1 MNTILVPTDFSAV
14 AKKATDFA
22 VSLAKT
28 LDLKIKL
35 VHAYQIETAFT
46 YEAAS
51 VIEAQVEEVREESDK
66 QLAAQ
71 KAQLF
76 AEQGIEV
83 ETFGAYGP
91 IVDVMLELADEQKEA
106 VFVVMGTRGRH
117 STMERLW
124 GSNAYHVSFNSTWP
138 VFVIPETTDL
148 HDLKHVVYAADF
160 KKDEVVVAKKVID
173 LAHLLKAQPELLH
186 VHTLYEP
193 YLSNDREVSKHLEEE
208 FSEEGLV
215 SKLYLAE
222 GIEEGIE
229 RFVEQH
235 KPDLL
240 VLAMKERGF
249 LERMLHH
256 SVTKH
261 FIQTLN
267 IPMLILPAKEVF
279 NA

>member
-1 MNTILVPTDFSAV
+1 MNTILVPTDFSTV

-51 VIEAQVEEVREESDK
+51 VIEAQVEAVREESDK
-66 QLAAQ
+66 QLAAL
-71 KAQLF
+71 KAQLLT
-76 AEQGIEV
+76 EQEIEV
-83 ETFGAYGP
+83 DTFGAYGS
-91 IVDVMLELADEQKEA
+91 IVDVMLDLADEKQEA
-106 VFVVMGTRGRH
+106 VFVVMGTRGHH
-117 STMERLW
+117 STMERLL
-124 GSNAYHVSFNSTWP
+124 GSNAYHVSFNSPFP
-138 VFVIPETTDL
+138 VFVIPEETSL
-148 HDLKHVVYAADF
+148 HELKHIVYAADF
-160 KKDEVVVAKKVID
+160 QKDEVMVTKKVID

-208 FSEEGLV
+208 FVEEGLV

-229 RFVEQH
+229 HFVEQH

-261 FIQTLN
+261 FIQTLT
-267 IPMLILPAKEVF
+267 IPMLILPAKEVL
-279 NA
+279 ND

>member
-28 LDLKIKL
+28 LDLKVKL

-51 VIEAQVEEVREESDK
+51 VIEGQVEAAREESEK
-66 QLAAQ
+66 QLAALE
-71 KAQLF
+71 AQVK
-76 AEQGIEV
+76 IEGV
-83 ETFGAYGP
+83 EVDTFSAYGN
-91 IVDVMLELADEQKEA
+91 ITDVMFEMADNEDEEA

-117 STMERLW
+117 TTMERLM
-124 GSNAYHVSFNSTWP
+124 GSNAYHVAQNSTCP
-138 VFVIPETTDL
+138 IFVIPEQTEL
-148 HDLKHVVYAADF
+148 HEIKQIVYAADF
-160 KKDEVVVAKKVID
+160 KKDEVMVARKVID
-173 LAHLLKAQPELLH
+173 LAHILKATPELLH

-193 YLSNDREVSKHLEEE
+193 YLSNDREVTKHLEEE
-208 FSEEGLV
+208 FKEEGLAT
-215 SKLYLAE
+215 KLYLAE

-229 RFVEQH
+229 HFVKQH

-240 VLAMKERGF
+240 IFAMKERGF

-261 FIQTLN
+261 FIQTLT